1 MGTENINTLPPLDN
15 QKTKEPPDVKSQ
27 PNKMAHV
34 SKTMGILLLATSFP
48 TNLKQPSRGG
58 EAVLIII
65 STIRQYHKLIN
76 SCQEVIDIQIL
87 EACLPL

>member
-1 MGTENINTLPPLDN
+1 MDTLPPLDN
-15 QKTKEPPDVKSQ
+15 QEPPDVKSQ

-34 SKTMGILLLATSFP
+34 SETIGILLATSFP
-48 TNLKQPSRGG
+48 TSLKQPSRGG

-65 STIRQYHKLIN
+65 STIEDIRQYRKLIS
-76 SCQEVIDIQIL
+76 SCQVAIDIQIL